1 MPLFQFYLELL
12 ISFEVTISPHFF
24 VACSFVKKCGKFQFD
39 KYTSTQK
46 SAGNSNYPNFAT
58 ESAGNWKFADKQ
70 KPKKVREIQIL

>member
-1 MPLFQFYLELL
+1 MRSATYIIAPLFQIHLEK
-12 ISFEVTISPHFF
+12 VF
-24 VACSFVKKCGKFQFD
+24 VFCSFVKKCGKFQID

-58 ESAGNWKFADKQ
+58 ESAGDWKFADKQ